1 MKVQWRDFE
10 GRWVTDDAWNSED
23 DFLDWDGEL
32 YDTETDIR
40 TYCKSEV
47 KRWGFPFRIIDN
59 DTREVIEEFHKETT
73 DERG

>member
-1 MKVQWRDFE
+1 MTR
-10 GRWVTDDAWNSED
+10 GTARTTSST
-23 DFLDWDGEL
+23 G
-32 YDTETDIR
+32 TENFTTPKTDIR

-59 DTREVIEEFHKETT
+59 DTREVIEEFHKETG